1 MDIIALVF
9 LIAGKVA
16 NIKGLMTA
24 AIVIS
29 AVCVVLNL
37 IVSAVATDK
46 DTAGKSTVGMI
57 IAVITLALSIIFW
70 YNQTL
75 LY

>member
-16 NIKGLMTA
+16 NIRGLMTT

-29 AVCVVLNL
+29 SVCVVLNL
-37 IVSAVATDK
+37 IIFEKTKDNEERPFKAMLGVVIYATLL
-46 DTAGKSTVGMI
+46 T
-57 IAVITLALSIIFW
+57 LSIIFRVEM
-70 YNQTL
+70 
-75 LY
+75 

>member
-16 NIKGLMTA
+16 NIKGLMTT

-29 AVCVVLNL
+29 SVCVVLNL
-37 IVSAVATDK
+37 IISAATKNDEERSFK
-46 DTAGKSTVGMI
+46 AMLGV
-57 IAVITLALSIIFW
+57 VIDAILLTLSIIFRVGM
-70 YNQTL
+70 
-75 LY
+75 

>member
-24 AIVIS
+24 SIVLSSI
-29 AVCVVLNL
+29 CLVLNL
-37 IVSAVATDK
+37 IISGASKDKSVLKRATM
-46 DTAGKSTVGMI
+46 GMI
-57 IAVITLALSIIFW
+57 IGAILLTLSIIFRVGM
-70 YNQTL
+70 
-75 LY
+75 

>member
-16 NIKGLMTA
+16 NIRGLMTT

-29 AVCVVLNL
+29 SVCVVLNL
-37 IVSAVATDK
+37 IISAATKNDGERSFK
-46 DTAGKSTVGMI
+46 AILGVVIDAI
-57 IAVITLALSIIFW
+57 ILTLSIIFRAGM
-70 YNQTL
+70 
-75 LY
+75 

>member
-16 NIKGLMTA
+16 NIKGLMTT

-29 AVCVVLNL
+29 SVILVFNIILSAAIKDDKERSFKAMLGVV
-37 IVSAVATDK
+37 IDA
-46 DTAGKSTVGMI
+46 I
-57 IAVITLALSIIFW
+57 ILTLSIIFRVGM
-70 YNQTL
+70 
-75 LY
+75 

>member
-16 NIKGLMTA
+16 NIKGLMTT

-29 AVCVVLNL
+29 SVCVVLNL
-37 IVSAVATDK
+37 IISAATKNDGERSFK
-46 DTAGKSTVGMI
+46 ATLEVVIDAI
-57 IAVITLALSIIFW
+57 ILTLSIIFRAGM
-70 YNQTL
+70 
-75 LY
+75 

>member
-16 NIKGLMTA
+16 NVKGLMTT

-29 AVCVVLNL
+29 SVCIVLNL
-37 IVSAVATDK
+37 IISAATK
-46 DTAGKSTVGMI
+46 DDEERSFKATLGV
-57 IAVITLALSIIFW
+57 VIDAILLTLSIIFRVGM
-70 YNQTL
+70 
-75 LY
+75 

>member
-37 IVSAVATDK
+37 IVSVAATDK

-57 IAVITLALSIIFW
+57 IAAIILALSIIFW

>member
-16 NIKGLMTA
+16 NIKGLMTT

-29 AVCVVLNL
+29 SVCVVLNL
-37 IVSAVATDK
+37 IISAAIKNDEERSFKAILGVVIDA
-46 DTAGKSTVGMI
+46 I
-57 IAVITLALSIIFW
+57 ILTLSIIFRAGM
-70 YNQTL
+70 
-75 LY
+75 

>member
-29 AVCVVLNL
+29 SVLFVLNL
-37 IVSAVATDK
+37 IVSAATK
-46 DTAGKSTVGMI
+46 DDEERLFKAMLGL
-57 IAVITLALSIIFW
+57 VIDAILLTLSIIFRVGM
-70 YNQTL
+70 
-75 LY
+75 

>member
-16 NIKGLMTA
+16 NIKGLMTT

-29 AVCVVLNL
+29 SVCVVLNL
-37 IVSAVATDK
+37 IISAATKNDEERSFK
-46 DTAGKSTVGMI
+46 ATLGVVIDAI
-57 IAVITLALSIIFW
+57 ILTLSIIFRAGM
-70 YNQTL
+70 
-75 LY
+75 

>member
-29 AVCVVLNL
+29 SVCIVLNL
-37 IVSAVATDK
+37 IISAATK
-46 DTAGKSTVGMI
+46 DDEERSFKAMLGL
-57 IAVITLALSIIFW
+57 VIDAILLTLSIIFRVGM
-70 YNQTL
+70 
-75 LY
+75 

>member
-16 NIKGLMTA
+16 NIKGLMTT

-29 AVCVVLNL
+29 SVCIILNL
-37 IVSAVATDK
+37 IISTATK
-46 DTAGKSTVGMI
+46 DDVERSFEATLGVVIDAI
-57 IAVITLALSIIFW
+57 ILTLSIIFRVGM
-70 YNQTL
+70 
-75 LY
+75 

>member
-16 NIKGLMTA
+16 NIKGLMTT

-29 AVCVVLNL
+29 SVCIVLNL
-37 IVSAVATDK
+37 IISAATK
-46 DTAGKSTVGMI
+46 DDEERSFKATLGVVIDAI
-57 IAVITLALSIIFW
+57 ILTLSIIFRVGM
-70 YNQTL
+70 
-75 LY
+75 

>member
-16 NIKGLMTA
+16 NIKGLMTT

-29 AVCVVLNL
+29 SVCIILNL
-37 IVSAVATDK
+37 IISAATK
-46 DTAGKSTVGMI
+46 DDEESSFKATLGVVIDAI
-57 IAVITLALSIIFW
+57 ILTLSIIFRVGM
-70 YNQTL
+70 
-75 LY
+75 